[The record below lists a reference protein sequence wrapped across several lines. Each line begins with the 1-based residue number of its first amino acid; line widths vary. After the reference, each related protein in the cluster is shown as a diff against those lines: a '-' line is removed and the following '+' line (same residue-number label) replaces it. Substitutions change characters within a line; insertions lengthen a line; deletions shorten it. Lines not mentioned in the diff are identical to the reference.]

1 MAASTWDTAL
11 IKERGSFMGAEAK
24 QLGIHVL
31 LGPVAGGLGKVPQG
45 GRNWEG
51 FSPDPYLTGIATA
64 ETIIGMQEAGV
75 QASAKHY
82 M

>member
-1 MAASTWDTAL
+1 
-11 IKERGSFMGAEAK
+11 MGEESK
-24 QLGIHVL
+24 QLGVHVL

-51 FSPDPYLTGIATA
+51 FSADPYLAGIATA

-75 QASAKHY
+75 QACAKHY